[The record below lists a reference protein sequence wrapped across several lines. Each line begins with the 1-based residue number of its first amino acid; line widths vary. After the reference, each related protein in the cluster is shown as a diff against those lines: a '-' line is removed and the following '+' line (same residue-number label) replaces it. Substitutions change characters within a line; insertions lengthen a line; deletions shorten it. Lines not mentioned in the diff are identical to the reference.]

1 MTTFLP
7 KISVIVPVYNSRKY
21 LAECVNSILTQTY
34 TNIEV
39 LLINDGSTDGSDLIC
54 DQLGESYENV
64 KILHKANGGASSAR
78 NKGLDIATGEYI
90 MFVDSDDTIN
100 ENMLMDLYSA
110 FGEKECDIVAS
121 LLRPNKESVDKPEIV
136 EYDSSEVL
144 EALFTRRIDC
154 SQCTKLYKTELL
166 KSVRFPEGVAN
177 EDVVF
182 LSEVYSKIKQLIYVK
197 KNYYYYRRNEV
208 SVSHNVSNCVDMYEN
223 IEKIKSIVADKEPM
237 VLKAFDIYQIYVMVD
252 VCMKLFK
259 TKSIHKY
266 GELYNKCKTMLKCKK
281 QRVLFGNFTVR
292 FKLKY
297 VLALIVRA

>member
-1 MTTFLP
+1 MTKFLP
-7 KISVIVPVYNSRKY
+7 KISVIVPVYNSGKY
-21 LAECVNSILTQTY
+21 LTECVNSILAQTY
-34 TNIEV
+34 TNIEI

-54 DQLGESYENV
+54 DKLGESYENV
-64 KILHKANGGASSAR
+64 KILHKSNGGASSAR

-100 ENMLMDLYSA
+100 EDMLMDLYHVFCA
-110 FGEKECDIVAS
+110 DECDIVAS
-121 LLRPNKESVDKPEIV
+121 LLRPNKEFVDKAGIV
-136 EYDSSEVL
+136 EYDSSDAL

-154 SQCTKLYKTELL
+154 SQCTKLYKADLL
-166 KSVRFPEGVAN
+166 TSVRFPEGVAN

-182 LSEVYSKIKQLIYVK
+182 LSEVYSKIKQLNYVK

-223 IEKIKSIVADKEPM
+223 IQKIKSLVADKESN
-237 VLKAFDIYQIYVMVD
+237 VLKAFDVYQIYVMVD

-259 TKSIHKY
+259 TKSMHKY
-266 GELYNKCKTMLKCKK
+266 SELYNKCKAMLKRKK
-281 QRVLFGNFTVR
+281 RRVLLGDFTVR

-297 VLALIVRA
+297 ILALIVRV

>member
-1 MTTFLP
+1 MTKFLP
-7 KISVIVPVYNSRKY
+7 KISVIVPVYNSGKY
-21 LAECVNSILTQTY
+21 LSECVNSILSQTY
-34 TNIEV
+34 TNIEI

-54 DQLGESYENV
+54 DKLGESYENV

-78 NKGLDIATGEYI
+78 NKGLDIAIGEYI

-100 ENMLMDLYSA
+100 ENMLMDLYGV
-110 FGEKECDIVAS
+110 FCEKECDIVAS
-121 LLRPNKESVDKPEIV
+121 LLRPIKESVDQLEIV
-136 EYDSSEVL
+136 EYNSSDAL

-154 SQCTKLYKTELL
+154 SQCTKLYKAKLL
-166 KSVRFPEGVAN
+166 ESVRFPEGVAN

-182 LSEVYSKIKQLIYVK
+182 LSKVYSKIKRLNYVK

-223 IEKIKSIVADKEPM
+223 IEKIKPIVEGKESK
-237 VLKAFDIYQIYVMVD
+237 VLKAFEVYQIYIMVD

-266 GELYNKCKTMLKCKK
+266 SELYNKCKAMLKHKK
-281 QRVLFGNFTVR
+281 QRVLFGDFTVR

-297 VLALIVRA
+297 ILALIVRA